1 MEAGNEMTM
10 STYPIEITRTLG
22 IPFKQFEEQIRKDLG
37 AVGIENIVIVIFSDS
52 NNPELKVIE
61 SISGRINISACI
73 NKHLQK
79 YLNTSLIQRCKEIKK
94 YEDKF
99 VKQPIFD
106 HEQLTISHSLRTY
119 MLRDIVA
126 YGFQFTFIM
135 HSLRELTSIELD
147 KLRTICDISTA
158 WANSWSA
165 HHMLLHIWDNLITSS
180 DVVAQPDLT
189 PSELEVLK
197 LILQGWSSTEVANIR
212 QVSKETVRSQIKS
225 ILNKSQCNSQ
235 NQLIACY
242 GHNKWLGSAPFE
254 SI

>member
-1 MEAGNEMTM
+1 MTM
-10 STYPIEITRTLG
+10 STYPVEVTQTLG
-22 IPFKQFEEQIRKDLG
+22 IPFKQFEDQIRKDLG
-37 AVGIENIVIVIFSDS
+37 AIGIENIVLVIFSDS
-52 NNPELKVIE
+52 NHPELKVIE
-61 SISGRINISACI
+61 SISGRINLSACI

-79 YLNTSLIQRCKEIKK
+79 YLSNSLMQKCKEICQ

-99 VKQPIFD
+99 VEQQVFD
-106 HEQLTISHSLRTY
+106 HNQLTNISNNLKAY
-119 MLRDIVA
+119 MVRDCVT

-135 HSLRELTSIELD
+135 HSLRDLNSAEMD
-147 KLRTICDISTA
+147 KLRTICDIATA

-165 HHMLLHIWDNLITSS
+165 HHKLLHIWDNLVSS
-180 DVVAQPDLT
+180 SGRMMQPDLT
-189 PSELEVLK
+189 PSEGDVLK

-242 GHNKWLGSAPFE
+242 GHYKWLGSAPFE